1 MGAALGC
8 AAMGYFVGC
17 INPSYIFAKLR
28 GFDIRKRGSANAGAS
43 NAFITMGKFIGI
55 ISALFDILKA
65 FFVTKLCAHIFENF
79 TLAFS
84 LSAVFCILGHIFP
97 VYMKFS
103 GGKGLACLGGIILSY
118 DWRVFLI
125 MLAAEIIVVLVTDY
139 ICFVPITASAAF
151 PVIYGIR
158 TGDTWGTLLFSAAA
172 VVIILKHIENLVRIK
187 KKTEM
192 KFSYLW
198 HRDEEVERMSQS
210 GAYAPDGSE
219 AAKTD
224 VDEKSLDDNKTNEDS
239 DRGES
244 GGDGISAKDKEKV

>member
-8 AAMGYFVGC
+8 AAIGYFVGC

-43 NAFITMGKFIGI
+43 NALITMGKAVGI
-55 ISALFDILKA
+55 ISALFDIFKA
-65 FFVTKLCAHIFENF
+65 FFVTKLCVHIFDNF
-79 TLAFS
+79 SLAFS

-103 GGKGLACLGGIILSY
+103 GGKGLACLGGVILSY

-158 TGDTWGTLLFSAAA
+158 TGDMWGTLLFSAAA
-172 VVIILKHIENLVRIK
+172 VAIILKHIENLVRIK

-219 AAKTD
+219 TAKSD
-224 VDEKSLDDNKTNEDS
+224 SGEEPSDDSKADENS
-239 DRGES
+239 DC
-244 GGDGISAKDKEKV
+244 GGDGSGAKHKEKV